1 MTSSCPL
8 PLLPSLPSFV
18 PGRKLSRGY
27 QSYQS
32 ANFLKGDFAEV
43 IVDWAKSL
51 GGGAFEKEGGC
62 IKRLAEQPP
71 ATSDCF
77 SPSA

>member
-1 MTSSCPL
+1 MTPSCPL
-8 PLLPSLPSFV
+8 PPSTSLPSFV
-18 PGRKLSRGY
+18 PGHRLSRGY
-27 QSYQS
+27 QSHQS
-32 ANFLKGDFAEV
+32 ANFLGGDFTEV
-43 IVDWAKSL
+43 FVDWAKSL

-62 IKRLAEQPP
+62 IKAHAEQPP